1 MHELGVDVEFIGR
14 NATCLRNDLIS
25 DYVGKASFFEL
36 RMRNEP
42 NAGLQ
47 RGARSASELK
57 GSLLEKHTIA
67 SSADKALLCAPEEM
81 TRHLILFAEI
91 IRPS

>member
-1 MHELGVDVEFIGR
+1 MHFAKHLYSRSSFFRNRICVVIHSMHELGVDVEFIGR
-14 NATCLRNDLIS
+14 NASCLRNDLIS

-36 RMRNEP
+36 QMRNEP

-57 GSLLEKHTIA
+57 GKLT
-67 SSADKALLCAPEEM
+67 
-81 TRHLILFAEI
+81 
-91 IRPS
+91 